1 MTCHPVGVGRA
12 GGGVTIGDAVHIRGV
27 LYGVILLFAAA
38 GCANASP
45 GPGTG
50 AGAAASPPAWVE
62 PAAYKFSFESSC
74 GERALIGRF
83 RAEVRNGTVVTSE
96 GLDDAGRGALM
107 LRIADIVP
115 TLGEMQADVAAV
127 GGNARVVIER
137 DPVDGHPVVLSADDP
152 DRIDEEI
159 CYRILEYTIGGTPG
173 PQASPSR

>member
-1 MTCHPVGVGRA
+1 M
-12 GGGVTIGDAVHIRGV
+12 TIGDAVHIRGV
-27 LYGVILLFAAA
+27 LYGVVLLFAAA
-38 GCANASP
+38 GCANAST
-45 GPGTG
+45 GAGTGTG
-50 AGAAASPPAWVE
+50 AAASSSPPAWVE

-83 RAEVRNGTVVTSE
+83 RAEVQDGVVVRSE

-127 GGNARVVIER
+127 GGGARVVIER
-137 DPVDGHPVVLSADDP
+137 DPADGHPVVISADDP
-152 DRIDEEI
+152 NSIDEEI
-159 CYRILEYTIGGTPG
+159 CYRILEYTIGGSPG

>member
-1 MTCHPVGVGRA
+1 
-12 GGGVTIGDAVHIRGV
+12 VTIGDAVHIRGV
-27 LYGVILLFAAA
+27 LYGVVLLFAAA

-45 GPGTG
+45 ETATGP
-50 AGAAASPPAWVE
+50 GAAASPPAWVE

-74 GERALIGRF
+74 GERALLGRF
-83 RAEVRNGTVVTSE
+83 RAEVQDGAVVRSE
-96 GLDDAGRGALM
+96 GLDDAGRRALM

-115 TLGEMQADVAAV
+115 TLGEMQADVEAV
-127 GGNARVVIER
+127 GGARVVIER

-152 DRIDEEI
+152 DSIDEEI